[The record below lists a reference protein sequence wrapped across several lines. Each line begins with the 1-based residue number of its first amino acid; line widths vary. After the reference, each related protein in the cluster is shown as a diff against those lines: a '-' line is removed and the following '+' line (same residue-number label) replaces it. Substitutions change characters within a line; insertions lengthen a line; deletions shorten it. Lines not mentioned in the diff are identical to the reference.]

1 MRLIDNYST
10 YLCSISE
17 LSWDKDRGISF
28 IQDDEKSHRM
38 YNFDGIKKTICK
50 KIRGEKNFSCDAYWE
65 KNSKKYFIEFKNQ
78 AEGNISRENLWN
90 KAYDSAAMVLV
101 NENIT
106 REELAQKA
114 VLIIV
119 YDNQRH
125 IPDASSYNPSESMD
139 KFTQKLK
146 GFAKL
151 TGVDQLPVKFGL
163 DKFNGIL
170 YREVHTLGVEDFKKF
185 FYPVLFDI

>member
-139 KFTQKLK
+139 KFTRKLK

-170 YREVHTLGVEDFKKF
+170 YREVHTLGVEDFKKY

>member
-1 MRLIDNYST
+1 MVL
-10 YLCSISE
+10 
-17 LSWDKDRGISF
+17 
-28 IQDDEKSHRM
+28 
-38 YNFDGIKKTICK
+38 KKQSAK
-50 KIRGEKNFSCDAYWE
+50 KFVVKKNFSCDAYWE

>member
-1 MRLIDNYST
+1 MRIIDNYST
-10 YLCSISE
+10 YLCFISE
-17 LSWDKDRGISF
+17 LSRDQERGISF

-50 KIRGEKNFSCDAYWE
+50 KIRGEKSYSCDAYWE
-65 KNSKKYFIEFKNQ
+65 KNNMKYFIEFKNQ
-78 AEGNISRENLWN
+78 AEGNINRENLWN
-90 KAYDSAAMVLV
+90 KAYDSAAMLLI

-125 IPDASSYNPSESMD
+125 VPGSSSYNPSESMD
-139 KFTQKLK
+139 KIT
-146 GFAKL
+146 
-151 TGVDQLPVKFGL
+151 
-163 DKFNGIL
+163 
-170 YREVHTLGVEDFKKF
+170 KKIKD
-185 FYPVLFDI
+185 LRN

>member
-1 MRLIDNYST
+1 MRIIDSYSK
-10 YLCSISE
+10 YLCSVSE
-17 LSWDKDRGISF
+17 LSRDKDRGISF
-28 IQDDEKSHRM
+28 IEDDEKSHRM

-50 KIRGEKNFSCDAYWE
+50 KIRGEKNYSCDAYWE
-65 KNSKKYFIEFKNQ
+65 KNNKKYFIEFKNQ

-90 KAYDSAAMVLV
+90 KAYDSAAMLLI

-119 YDNQRH
+119 YNNQRH
-125 IPDASSYNPSESMD
+125 LSDASSYNPSQSMD
-139 KFTQKLK
+139 KFTKKIK

-163 DKFNGIL
+163 DKFKGIL
-170 YREVHTLGVEDFKKF
+170 YHEVHTLGVEDFKKY
-185 FYPVLFDI
+185 FYPVLFDL

>member
-1 MRLIDNYST
+1 MRIIDNYNM

-17 LSWDKDRGISF
+17 LSRDKERGISL
-28 IQDDEKSHRM
+28 IQDNGKSHRM

-50 KIRGEKNFSCDAYWE
+50 KIRGEKNYSCDAYWE

-90 KAYDSAAMVLV
+90 KAYDSAAMLLI
-101 NENIT
+101 NESIT

-119 YDNQRH
+119 YNNQSH
-125 IPDASSYNPSESMD
+125 LFNASSYNPSESMD
-139 KFTQKLK
+139 KFTQKIK

-151 TGVDQLPVKFGL
+151 TGVDQLPVKFGM
-163 DKFNGIL
+163 DKFKDIL
-170 YREVHTLGVEDFKKF
+170 YHEVHTLGVEDFKKY
-185 FYPVLFDI
+185 FYPVLFD

>member
-1 MRLIDNYST
+1 M
-10 YLCSISE
+10 
-17 LSWDKDRGISF
+17 
-28 IQDDEKSHRM
+28 
-38 YNFDGIKKTICK
+38 
-50 KIRGEKNFSCDAYWE
+50 
-65 KNSKKYFIEFKNQ
+65 
-78 AEGNISRENLWN
+78 
-90 KAYDSAAMVLV
+90 
-101 NENIT
+101 
-106 REELAQKA
+106 
-114 VLIIV
+114 IIV

>member
-1 MRLIDNYST
+1 MRIIEDYNR
-10 YLCSISE
+10 YLCKISE
-17 LSWDKDRGISF
+17 LSWDKQMKVSLIE
-28 IQDDEKSHRM
+28 DDEKQHRM